1 MKRPYEC
8 KVQGCDKSYTTRF
21 SLRRHIA
28 SHSAIKQHVC
38 VLCFKTFTLAQYL
51 KEHTYI
57 HTQQKPFKCDFEG
70 CTRAFRQ
77 AGKLS
82 MHKKVHQNIIFSIQ
96 KVKRNRLDPNPVSE
110 VSQQSQMVKEEA
122 SEQEQEQ
129 EQVNLNEHFIGTET
143 D

>member
-1 MKRPYEC
+1 
-8 KVQGCDKSYTTRF
+8 
-21 SLRRHIA
+21 
-28 SHSAIKQHVC
+28 
-38 VLCFKTFTLAQYL
+38 
-51 KEHTYI
+51 
-57 HTQQKPFKCDFEG
+57 
-70 CTRAFRQ
+70 
-77 AGKLS
+77 